1 MSANRSSG
9 AQQHVSESASKT
21 TSKQHQSTD
30 SSSNE
35 IMQRFSVNL
44 RRMIENRENL
54 AAKSVTFSTATV
66 ETSFGGTQTPG
77 RIKDSSVL
85 SDSGQQVIN
94 RSNVK
99 PLISKPMYVK
109 ASVSKQACRDQSPRR
124 ASENVIRDKT
134 TVGVKSETV
143 LSADSCVTPLRRHT
157 MERLR
162 DRVSSTPECF
172 KPVTLETPRTKQQ
185 RRSVDILGDDSTD
198 SSMTVAVR
206 VRPLHKR

>member
-9 AQQHVSESASKT
+9 TQQQSASKT
-21 TSKQHQSTD
+21 ASKQHQHKD

-54 AAKSVTFSTATV
+54 AAKSVTFSAATV

-85 SDSGQQVIN
+85 SDSGQRVIN

-99 PLISKPMYVK
+99 PLISKPVHVK

-134 TVGVKSETV
+134 VVGVKSETGRG
-143 LSADSCVTPLRRHT
+143 LSADTCVTPSRRHT
-157 MERLR
+157 MDRSCG
-162 DRVSSTPECF
+162 RVSSTPECF

-185 RRSVDILGDDSTD
+185 ERRSVDILGDDSHD